1 MELKDKTFLVVGGSS
16 GIGLE
21 TVRQLSDAGASVIV
35 WSRTKSEALEAL
47 DIEHHEVDVTTE
59 LGELPIPEGLA
70 GVGYF
75 PGSIN
80 LAPFERVKIDAFQ
93 SDFEINLLGAVRVF
107 QKVVPALAKSGGGSV
122 VAVSTVA
129 VQTGM
134 AYHTSV
140 AAAKGALEGL
150 IRSLAAEYAPKDV
163 RVNAIAPSLTDTPMA
178 GRLVSSDEKK
188 ERSAERHPLKRIGT
202 PEEMARAACYLLSD
216 ESPWVTGQVLHLDG
230 GMSSLR

>member
-1 MELKDKTFLVVGGSS
+1 MELKDKTFLIVGGSS

-21 TVRQLSDAGASVIV
+21 TVRRLVNGGAAVTV
-35 WSRTKSEALEAL
+35 WSRTESEALGEL
-47 DIEHHEVDVTTE
+47 GVSHQKVDVTGE
-59 LGELPIPEGLA
+59 IGELELPEDLS

-80 LAPFERVKIDAFQ
+80 LAPFERLKADAFR
-93 SDFEINLLGAVRVF
+93 SDFEINLMGAVRVL
-107 QKVVPALAKSGGGSV
+107 QLAVPAMAKSGGGSV

-134 AYHTSV
+134 AYHASV
-140 AAAKGALEGL
+140 AAAKGAVEGL
-150 IRSLAAEYAPKDV
+150 VRSLAAEYAPKNV
-163 RVNAIAPSLTDTPMA
+163 RVNAIAPSLTETPMA

-188 ERSAERHPLKRIGT
+188 ERSAERHPLRRIGT
-202 PEEMARAACYLLSD
+202 PQEMAAAACYLLSD
-216 ESPWVTGQVLHLDG
+216 DSPWVTGQILHVDG

>member
-1 MELKDKTFLVVGGSS
+1 MELKDKTYLIVGGSS

-21 TVRQLSDAGASVIV
+21 TVRALVRGGAAVTV
-35 WSRTKSEALEAL
+35 WSRSKSDELSELEV
-47 DIEHHEVDVTTE
+47 DHQEVDVTSDLDEPT
-59 LGELPIPEGLA
+59 LPENLS

-80 LAPFERVKIDAFQ
+80 LAPFERLKIDAFR
-93 SDFEINLLGAVRVF
+93 SDFEINLVGAVRVF
-107 QKVVPALAKSGGGSV
+107 QLAVPAIAKSGGGSV

-150 IRSLAAEYAPKDV
+150 IRSLAAEYAPKNV
-163 RVNAIAPSLTDTPMA
+163 RVNAIAPSLTNTPMA
-178 GRLVSSDEKK
+178 GRLVSTDEKR
-188 ERSAERHPLKRIGT
+188 ERSAERHPLKRIGS
-202 PEEMARAACYLLSD
+202 PGEMAAAVCYLLGD
-216 ESPWVTGQVLHLDG
+216 ESPWMTGQILHIDG
-230 GMSSLR
+230 GMSSVR